1 MLTKNLYRSG
11 PMLDIWDMMMR
22 RKIKKINPP
31 KFRIELT
38 KYLRVLILMT

>member
-22 RKIKKINPP
+22 RKRKKINPL
-31 KFRIELT
+31 KFRIKLI